1 MTLNA
6 RAARWVALFCISASF
21 LLRVVREMMPRSHLN
36 PFLSISP
43 SPRAIRTNMM
53 HCSSMPPCTILPST
67 QTRAIQRITRIG
79 GTLGGFDDVSTVLD
93 STVLL
98 RDTTAVVQEFF
109 LAQSPEGDLYRFGL
123 LAEIARIIRL
133 PVPPKRWDRIAAF
146 SQGFGQWW
154 VVGYLDS
161 AQQKTVYGSFVGIGE
176 MFSAR
181 VNGVQNVFSCY
192 RVSISGEGLDYSF
205 WVSDSPP
212 AFLRYI
218 LEPGAT
224 TEGAEFTL
232 TDVRMQ

>member
-1 MTLNA
+1 MTQNA
-6 RAARWVALFCISASF
+6 RAARRVALFCLC
-21 LLRVVREMMPRSHLN
+21 LLPVSCRQGDDAPVAPEAIPFHLA
-36 PFLSISP
+36 FSP
-43 SPRAIRTNMM
+43 GDTYQYDALLIDEYGYY
-53 HCSSMPPCTILPST
+53 LPST
-67 QTRAIQRITRIG
+67 QTRATQRITKTG
-79 GTLGGFDDVSTVLD
+79 GTLGGFSGVSTVLD
-93 STVLL
+93 STGLL

-133 PVPPKRWDRIAAF
+133 PVPPKRWDRMAAF
-146 SQGFGQWW
+146 SLGFGQSW

-192 RVSISGEGLDYSF
+192 RVNVSGEGVDYSF

-218 LEPGAT
+218 LEPGDT
-224 TEGAEFTL
+224 TKGAEFTL
-232 TDVRMQ
+232 TDVRTQ